1 MGKNNTL
8 LMSFVYFSTPYY
20 YVIKKT
26 AFKPP
31 IYGKKKFIPLLYI
44 CLE

>member
-1 MGKNNTL
+1 MLTY
-8 LMSFVYFSTPYY
+8 VDFSTPYY

-31 IYGKKKFIPLLYI
+31 IYGKKKFIALLYI